1 MRHNTS
7 LYISE
12 KASNRR
18 CGLKLFLFHEV
29 LFGGNKPFTMCKN
42 PLKWGYL
49 SKIMG
54 VCPSLFRSLCFYSLT
69 TICVCAYLLGG
80 IPYFALKHL

>member
-29 LFGGNKPFTMCKN
+29 PFGGNKPFIMCEN
-42 PLKWGYL
+42 PLKWG
-49 SKIMG
+49 G
-54 VCPSLFRSLCFYSLT
+54 VQNVNYENKR
-69 TICVCAYLLGG
+69 
-80 IPYFALKHL
+80 

>member
-7 LYISE
+7 LYISG

-29 LFGGNKPFTMCKN
+29 PFGENKPFIMCEN
-42 PLKWGYL
+42 PLKRGGY
-49 SKIMG
+49 KM
-54 VCPSLFRSLCFYSLT
+54 LT
-69 TICVCAYLLGG
+69 TKINVKFIVSLIGMKLFSLGMKLS
-80 IPYFALKHL
+80 F

>member
-7 LYISE
+7 LYISG

-42 PLKWGYL
+42 PLKWG
-49 SKIMG
+49 G
-54 VCPSLFRSLCFYSLT
+54 VQNVNYENKR
-69 TICVCAYLLGG
+69 
-80 IPYFALKHL
+80 